1 MRALMTEGDPSA
13 ALEAA
18 LWLLAVSVVLLP
30 VPLVLL
36 KRRLVGS

>member
-1 MRALMTEGDPSA
+1 MSA
-13 ALEAA
+13 STLEAA
-18 LWLLAVSVVLLP
+18 LWLLAVSVMLVP